1 MIYIEVKKEKWE
13 EFEKY
18 HEEYMRETLPGRWDR
33 FCKDEI
39 PMTEADAVC
48 QILENHDM
56 VDKESKE
63 LQISNII
70 MWCTSENIHALADE
84 TLEDLFDG
92 ITFEIS
98 EKEKQNCIKHIRYI
112 LGYKSFC
119 GSTRIMTRDG
129 RPWSR
134 ETFMDEI
141 GIKVCPYCN
150 RQYITS
156 YSVRSK
162 GIKIRKT
169 TTDTDHYYPAS
180 KFPLLSM
187 NIHNMV
193 PSCQICNSRLKLD
206 KVSHKREAHLYPYK
220 DPSSSLQFQ
229 IPFSD
234 VSQLYAF
241 SEEDIQ
247 ICLRESKGMED
258 RPAQSKKIFKLEE
271 VYETHRDIVYRLKNE
286 IRDYS
291 QEEYSK
297 IFCENYT
304 DLFGGYDKFI
314 EVLHPFLAEDEK
326 NTPLTKMKKDIYFY
340 LKENF
345 AALY

>member
-1 MIYIEVKKEKWE
+1 MIYIEVKKDKWKE
-13 EFEKY
+13 L
-18 HEEYMRETLPGRWDR
+18 EEYHAKYIEATLPGRWKR
-33 FCKDEI
+33 FCENTI
-39 PMTEADAVC
+39 PWIERTAVLR
-48 QILENHDM
+48 ILRNHKMIDI
-56 VDKESKE
+56 KEWE
-63 LQISNII
+63 LQIPNII
-70 MWCTSENIHALADE
+70 RWCISEDIHALADE
-84 TLEDLFDG
+84 TLEVLFDG
-92 ITFEIS
+92 LTFEIS
-98 EKEKQNCIKHIRYI
+98 EEAKQNCVKHFRYI
-112 LGYKSFC
+112 LGYQSFS
-119 GSTRIMTRDG
+119 GSSHIKTRDG

-156 YSVRSK
+156 YSVETEEKR
-162 GIKIRKT
+162 IRKT

-193 PSCQICNSRLKLD
+193 PSCQICNSRLKID
-206 KVSHKREAHLYPYK
+206 KVSCKSDAHLYPYM
-220 DPSSSLQFQ
+220 DPSSSLEFR

-234 VSQLYAF
+234 VPQLYAF
-241 SEEDIQ
+241 SEEDIH
-247 ICLRESKGMED
+247 ICLEEYEGVGKRAE
-258 RPAQSKKIFKLEE
+258 QSKKIFKLEE

-291 QEEYSK
+291 REEYNK

-304 DLFGGYDKFI
+304 DLFGGYDRFI
-314 EVLHPFLAEDEK
+314 EVLHPFLTEDEK

-340 LKENF
+340 LKKNG
-345 AALY
+345 AVLY